1 MNIDNVLDDIFN
13 TALCIVSRGVLGNGR
28 FTELQGGI
36 KKLKSYIHGSYK
48 IEDAILHA
56 SYAAYL
62 SKLIRNKAVSFQ
74 KYRLPEDVKDVMI
87 EDPSIIKLNRLKKV
101 NPEAFYYWYLISRMQ
116 VQDDED

>member
-1 MNIDNVLDDIFN
+1 MIDQQRITKEWVESVSQSNSGLDK
-13 TALCIVSRGVLGNGR
+13 T
-28 FTELQGGI
+28 
-36 KKLKSYIHGSYK
+36 
-48 IEDAILHA
+48 
-56 SYAAYL
+56 
-62 SKLIRNKAVSFQ
+62 VSFQ